1 MRKYFT
7 WIFAKPYLG
16 RIILYFVLVCLAT
29 VFSIA
34 SILSASNFLNV
45 LFSQEL
51 SNTVVA
57 NPSLLDIDVPIWL
70 KVSCMGYETESLII
84 RNVDSK
90 SVQIKLRP

>member
-1 MRKYFT
+1 MRKFFT

-57 NPSLLDIDVPIWL
+57 NPSLQAIHSFNQYL
-70 KVSCMGYETESLII
+70 SNS
-84 RNVDSK
+84 
-90 SVQIKLRP
+90 IKK